1 MTIIDKAV
9 NWAIGIANDN
19 SHGYDQIGRW
29 GVDYDCSSLV
39 IQAYEEAGLKVKEAG
54 ASYTENMRSAFK
66 KCGFQ
71 DIKYTKGMLLLKGDV
86 LLNEKKHTCMFI
98 GNGQIVQA
106 SCNEKGGI
114 YNGKDGD
121 QTGREIAVGKF
132 YEFSKGWDYVLRY
145 REDKEI
151 ETVTIEM
158 PVLQLGSKCYEVG
171 TLQII
176 LNGKNFKGENGKSL
190 TVDCDFGKNV
200 RFAVHNVQVEM
211 QKKGI
216 IQNIDDICGS
226 KTWNYLLKG

>member
-1 MTIIDKAV
+1 MIIEKAV
-9 NWAIGIANDN
+9 NWAVGIANDN

-54 ASYTENMRSAFK
+54 ATYTENMRKAFV

-121 QTGREIAVGKF
+121 QTGWEIAVGKF

-151 ETVTIEM
+151 KTVNIEM
-158 PVLQLGSKCYEVG
+158 PVLSYGSRGEEVKTWQRLMNSFG
-171 TLQII
+171 YVGA
-176 LNGKNFKGENGKSL
+176 NGKPL
-190 TVDCDFGKNV
+190 TIDGVFGDNCL
-200 RFAVHNVQVEM
+200 FATKQF
-211 QKKGI
+211 Q
-216 IQNIDDICGS
+216 
-226 KTWNYLLKG
+226 KTWGNPDGIVGKKSWTKALKG

>member
-9 NWAIGIANDN
+9 NWAVGIANDN

-132 YEFSKGWDYVLRY
+132 YEYSKGWDYVLRY
-145 REDKEI
+145 PENKEVT
-151 ETVTIEM
+151 TVTIEM
-158 PVLQLGSKCYEVG
+158 TVLSFGSVGEEIKTMQRLLNALG
-171 TLQII
+171 
-176 LNGKNFKGENGKSL
+176 FKGANGRSL
-190 TVDCDFGKNV
+190 TVDGQFGSNCV
-200 RFAVHNVQVEM
+200 FAVKSA
-211 QKKGI
+211 QKTWGMG
-216 IQNIDDICGS
+216 QDGICGQ
-226 KTWNYLLKG
+226 KTWNKLLKG